1 MITKWLVY
9 CIMLFQAVV
18 VAIFIQSFDWYW
30 QSSLLNKC
38 QSIIQIIA
46 QYILLKMNLSFFCVC
61 ILGFFILSQDWC
73 CLQSLTG
80 KADIYIVISC
90 CNQFDY
96 QFRSFY
102 YKLGGFLL
110 LCVDNS
116 VINKQPAS
124 FVVITCNWIL
134 ETEDYKK

>member
-1 MITKWLVY
+1 MASVLYNAFSGSCCGYFYTIIWL
-9 CIMLFQAVV
+9 IL
-18 VAIFIQSFDWYW
+18 AIFFVKQMSIYNPNYCTVYITE
-30 QSSLLNKC
+30 NK
-38 QSIIQIIA
+38 SI
-46 QYILLKMNLSFFCVC
+46 LFFCVY

-110 LCVDNS
+110 LCIDNS